1 MVLCLDFF
9 ILRIT
14 FFRFIL
20 VIVDCIRGTLSI
32 CLVITIHCMVA
43 ANLFIYS
50 PIDGHLGHLWFEDS
64 LFAIRIHLYSSTIYN
79 RKDME
84 TTQVPIHR

>member
-32 CLVITIHCMVA
+32 RLVITIHCMVA

-50 PIDGHLGHLWFEDS
+50 PIDGHLACFHEKTKKLK
-64 LFAIRIHLYSSTIYN
+64 ATTIN
-79 RKDME
+79 SEGISMKM
-84 TTQVPIHR
+84 